1 MEKDFKTILM
11 YMDYVKCL
19 QILLVFG
26 PCLGI
31 GEVGFR
37 EAVLPL
43 SVDAIVKKKDSK
55 YKQF

>member
-1 MEKDFKTILM
+1 M